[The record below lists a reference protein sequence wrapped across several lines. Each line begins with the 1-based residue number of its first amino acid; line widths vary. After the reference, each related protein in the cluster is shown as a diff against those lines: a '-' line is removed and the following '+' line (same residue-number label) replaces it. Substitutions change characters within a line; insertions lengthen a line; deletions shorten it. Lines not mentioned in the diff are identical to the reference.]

1 MEIIAPNVML
11 EINVQN
17 VEMIEL
23 STDMLT
29 DRAKIK
35 VKLKVTFIPLIKI
48 SSKLS
53 FFLEDEIDLMLL
65 KYK

>member
-1 MEIIAPNVML
+1 
-11 EINVQN
+11 
-17 VEMIEL
+17 MIEI